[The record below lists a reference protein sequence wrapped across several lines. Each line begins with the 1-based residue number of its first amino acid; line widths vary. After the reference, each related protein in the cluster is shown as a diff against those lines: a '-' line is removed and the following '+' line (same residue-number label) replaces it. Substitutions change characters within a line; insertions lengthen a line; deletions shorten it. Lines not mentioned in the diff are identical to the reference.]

1 MLAGGTE
8 DKEHAMSQKLDT
20 SPAVI
25 GIDIGKN
32 SFHIVGQ
39 DRRGAL
45 VLRQKWSRGQ
55 VEARL
60 ANLPPCL
67 IGMEACVG
75 AHHLSRTLK
84 ALGHDPRLMPAKY
97 VRPYSKGQKND
108 YRDAEAIAEA
118 VQRPTMKFVATKT
131 ADQLDLQAL
140 HRVRERFVGQRTGII
155 NQIRAFL
162 LERGIAVRQGPR
174 FLRTELPSILA
185 TRTDTLSSRILRI
198 LEDLMADW
206 RRLDARIEDLSS
218 EIEAIARQDKGCE
231 RLMSV
236 PGIGPIISSAMVA
249 AIGGGDVFSK
259 GRDFGAW
266 LGLVP
271 KQLST
276 GDRTIL
282 GSISKRGNRYLRS
295 LFVQAAWVVLVKIG
309 PKHWDRYGSSRGSR
323 LQRNA
328 YTTTC
333 WRSRSPTNSPVSPG
347 RFFIRDAP
355 SSASR
360 PMKPRNPL
368 KPRAVLGA
376 LKAWP
381 GYAGARGMA
390 RATANLDGPCV
401 RRTSEPAGRDEG
413 TAARHEQRN
422 SANPGG
428 YR

>member
-1 MLAGGTE
+1 MLAGGTK

-39 DRRGAL
+39 NQRGAI

-55 VEARL
+55 VEARF
-60 ANLPPCL
+60 ANLPPCR

-84 ALGHDPRLMPAKY
+84 ALGHDARLMPAKY

-108 YRDAEAIAEA
+108 YRDADAIAEA

-155 NQIRAFL
+155 NQIRAFM
-162 LERGIAVRQGPR
+162 LERGIAVRQGLR
-174 FLRTELPSILA
+174 FLRTELPGILA
-185 TRTDTLSSRILRI
+185 TRTDALSPRMLRI
-198 LEDLMADW
+198 LEDLSADW
-206 RRLDARIEDLSS
+206 RRLDARIEGLSS
-218 EIEAIARQDKGCE
+218 EIEALARQDKGCE
-231 RLMSV
+231 RLMTV

-249 AIGGGDVFSK
+249 AIGTGDAFSK

-282 GSISKRGNRYLRS
+282 GSISKRGNRYLRR

-309 PKHWDRYGSSRGSR
+309 PKHWDRYG
-323 LQRNA
+323 
-328 YTTTC
+328 
-333 WRSRSPTNSPVSPG
+333 
-347 RFFIRDAP
+347 
-355 SSASR
+355 
-360 PMKPRNPL
+360 L
-368 KPRAVLGA
+368 KS
-376 LKAWP
+376 WI
-381 GYAGARGMA
+381 
-390 RATANLDGPCV
+390 
-401 RRTSEPAGRDEG
+401 E
-413 TAARHEQRN
+413 AARKRLHHN
-422 SANPGG
+422 VLAVALANKLARIAWVVLHKGRAFECVKTNETA
-428 YR
+428 YRPA